1 MYLLLNMVVFT
12 LFGLIPA
19 VVLCA
24 LAGRWDMWNVWATA
38 GIFIAWLNFQ
48 TLVVSR
54 KRPDLLKERL
64 TPGPGGR
71 VRWTTARAYLALNL
85 ALWIIA
91 GLDQRFH
98 WSNVVPPAGVVAG
111 IVLFAIAWG
120 LATWSGLV
128 NPFFSPEVRIQADR
142 GQRVIQTGPYAIVR
156 HPGYA
161 TILLSML
168 VSGLALNS
176 LFALL
181 PAVLYAAVTVRV
193 TAIEDRMLQAELTGY
208 ADYAAKVHYR
218 LVPGLW

>member
-1 MYLLLNMVVFT
+1 MYLFLNLVVFT
-12 LFGLIPA
+12 LLGLVPA
-19 VVLCA
+19 VVLSL
-24 LAGRWDMWNVWATA
+24 LAGTWELWNVWVTA

-48 TLVVSR
+48 TLVLSC

-71 VRWTTARAYLALNL
+71 VRWTTARAFLVLSL

-98 WSNVVPPAGVVAG
+98 WSNIVPPPGEVAG
-111 IVLFAIAWG
+111 IVLFALGWG
-120 LATWSGLV
+120 LATWAGLV
-128 NPFFSPEVRIQADR
+128 NPFFSPEVRLQADR

-161 TILLSML
+161 TILFSML
-168 VSGLALNS
+168 AVGLALNS
-176 LFALL
+176 LLALI
-181 PAVLYAAVTVRV
+181 PALLYAAVTVHV

-208 ADYAAKVHYR
+208 TDYAARVHSR